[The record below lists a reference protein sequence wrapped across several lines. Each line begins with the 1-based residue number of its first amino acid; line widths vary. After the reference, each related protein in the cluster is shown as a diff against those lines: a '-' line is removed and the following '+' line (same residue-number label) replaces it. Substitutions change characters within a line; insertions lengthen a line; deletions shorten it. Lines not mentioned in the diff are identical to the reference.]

1 MFLKGLDF
9 TSPKTFFNLTLN
21 FSSLVLC
28 TFKAIVFNMLITFE
42 GIDGSGKTT
51 LSRRVAEKL
60 KDRNAV
66 FTSEPTSF
74 WTGEVVKLAITSKID
89 PLVELFLFI
98 ADHAEHVS
106 RLIRPALNEGKL
118 VISDRYSDSRLAY
131 QGAML
136 EGVILNP
143 IEWIRSIQDEFSEVP
158 NLTFLLDIEPEIA
171 LARLKLRDNKTKFER
186 IELLKKVRAN
196 YLSLAK
202 REPKRFIILD
212 ATKSIE
218 ELEQAV
224 LAEIYKLI
232 ARTIGL

>member
-1 MFLKGLDF
+1 
-9 TSPKTFFNLTLN
+9 
-21 FSSLVLC
+21 
-28 TFKAIVFNMLITFE
+28 MLITFE

>member
-1 MFLKGLDF
+1 MYFK
-9 TSPKTFFNLTLN
+9 SNFF
-21 FSSLVLC
+21 
-28 TFKAIVFNMLITFE
+28 IMLITFE

-60 KDRNAV
+60 KDRNAIL
-66 FTSEPTSF
+66 TSEPTSF
-74 WTGEVVKLAITSKID
+74 WTGEVVKLAIASKID

-106 RLIRPALNEGKL
+106 RFIRPAINEGKL

-136 EGVILNP
+136 EGLILNP

-171 LARLKLRDNKTKFER
+171 LARLQPRDNKTKFEK
-186 IELLKKVRAN
+186 IELLKKVREN
-196 YLSLAK
+196 YLSLAR
-202 REPKRFIILD
+202 REPKRFIVLD

-218 ELEQAV
+218 ELEQIV

>member
-1 MFLKGLDF
+1 
-9 TSPKTFFNLTLN
+9 
-21 FSSLVLC
+21 
-28 TFKAIVFNMLITFE
+28 MLITFE

-60 KDRNAV
+60 KDRNAIL
-66 FTSEPTSF
+66 TSEPTSF
-74 WTGEVVKLAITSKID
+74 WTGEVVKLAIGSKID

-136 EGVILNP
+136 EGLILNP

-158 NLTFLLDIEPEIA
+158 NLTFLLDIEPEMA
-171 LARLKLRDNKTKFER
+171 LDRLKRDNKTKFEK

-202 REPKRFIILD
+202 REPKRFIVLD
-212 ATKSIE
+212 ANKSIE
-218 ELEQAV
+218 ELEQTV

>member
-1 MFLKGLDF
+1 M
-9 TSPKTFFNLTLN
+9 
-21 FSSLVLC
+21 LV
-28 TFKAIVFNMLITFE
+28 TFE

-60 KDRNAV
+60 KDRNAIL
-66 FTSEPTSF
+66 TSEPTSF
-74 WTGEVVKLAITSKID
+74 WTGEVVKLAIASKID

-106 RLIRPALNEGKL
+106 RFIRPAINEGKL

-143 IEWIRSIQDEFSEVP
+143 IEWIRSIQDEFSEAP
-158 NLTFLLDIEPEIA
+158 NLTFLLDLEPERA
-171 LARLKLRDNKTKFER
+171 LARLQIRDNKTKFEK
-186 IELLKKVRAN
+186 IELLKKVREN
-196 YLSLAK
+196 YLSLAR
-202 REPKRFIILD
+202 REPKRFIVLD